1 MTRNCTDQYVQGR
14 TSSSGGDGRG
24 LPVRLKGRRSH
35 LQLAGEG
42 GTRDDLKTKVAD
54 HVRDVHKVEPVTD
67 TVMSELEK
75 AIKET

>member
-1 MTRNCTDQYVQGR
+1 MTGTVLTSTFRCL

-24 LPVRLKGRRSH
+24 
-35 LQLAGEG
+35 AD
-42 GTRDDLKTKVAD
+42 TRDELKTKVAD

-75 AIKET
+75 AIKEA